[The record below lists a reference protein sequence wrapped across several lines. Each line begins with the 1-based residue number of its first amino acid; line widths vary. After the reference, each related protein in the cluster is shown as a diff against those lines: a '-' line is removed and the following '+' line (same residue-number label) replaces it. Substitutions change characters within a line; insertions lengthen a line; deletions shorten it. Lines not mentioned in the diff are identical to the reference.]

1 MTQKI
6 DTSML
11 EDVASKTPAGPQ
23 DTDVGKVVQLNA
35 SGLIPGEYLGGGS
48 LSLVDGRHLALEIAD
63 LKGAALNFGAGQADP
78 FDSDTIGAT
87 STNETYDAS
96 NDWYHSAVYSDEGTF
111 GLTGGTNYASWGDGP
126 GNGKHVAHQDTAGTT
141 GTLNNVKINVDSV
154 STSFDSQCSVYTNNS
169 GSPGTIVGGA
179 SDTVSITATG
189 DKTFTWSSNA
199 PSLTSGTVYW
209 FIFSDISGGSG
220 SATIDYAAYDS
231 THPTGNHD
239 TITSITQVTS
249 ATARV
254 AFAVETTPANV
265 TLVNAGLTA
274 ASAPSTGR
282 ISVQA
287 QFVDSAT
294 INTDLT
300 AEISRDGG
308 TTWTAVTLTAG
319 ATNANFTMYS
329 GEATISAQPS
339 GTSMKYRVKTLNNKN
354 IRVSGVVLRWS

>member
-11 EDVASKTPAGPQ
+11 EDVASKTPSSAQ
-23 DTDVGKVVQLNA
+23 DADVGKVVQLNA
-35 SGLIPGEYLGGGS
+35 SGLIPSAYLAGGS

-96 NDWYHSAVYSDEGTF
+96 NDWYSSS
-111 GLTGGTNYASWGDGP
+111 TNM
-126 GNGKHVAHQDTAGTT
+126 
-141 GTLNNVKINVDSV
+141 TLI
-154 STSFDSQCSVYTNNS
+154 
-169 GSPGTIVGGA
+169 
-179 SDTVSITATG
+179 
-189 DKTFTWSSNA
+189 
-199 PSLTSGTVYW
+199 
-209 FIFSDISGGSG
+209 
-220 SATIDYAAYDS
+220 
-231 THPTGNHD
+231 
-239 TITSITQVTS
+239 
-249 ATARV
+249 
-254 AFAVETTPANV
+254 
-265 TLVNAGLTA
+265 NAGLTA

-287 QFVDSAT
+287 EFVDSAT

-319 ATNANFTMYS
+319 ATNGNFIMYS

>member
-23 DTDVGKVVQLNA
+23 DTDVGKVVQLN
-35 SGLIPGEYLGGGS
+35 SLGLIPGEYLGGGS

-96 NDWYHSAVYSDEGTF
+96 YDWYQNTSASYGSTVITS
-111 GLTGGTNYASWGDGP
+111 GLTTSGEDGSVTNT
-126 GNGKHVAHQDTAGTT
+126 GNAIDNDT
-141 GTLNNVKINVDSV
+141 GTLASLSVPLPAGSKWWKVDMGAGNAKTVTKATIHWQNN
-154 STSFDSQCSVYTNNS
+154 
-169 GSPGTIVGGA
+169 
-179 SDTVSITATG
+179 
-189 DKTFTWSSNA
+189 
-199 PSLTSGTVYW
+199 
-209 FIFSDISGGSG
+209 SDISNYLSGVTIEGSNND
-220 SATIDYAAYDS
+220 SDY
-231 THPTGNHD
+231 TELLND
-239 TITSITQVTS
+239 TSG
-249 ATARV
+249 ATANQSKDYTWTNSTAYRYLRV
-254 AFAVETTPANV
+254 KVKSQNTASGNANLHIVEIDFFEPGPATDM
-265 TLVNAGLTA
+265 TLINSGLTA

-308 TTWTAVTLTAG
+308 TTWTTATLTAG
-319 ATNANFTMYS
+319 PTNANFTMYS

-339 GTSMKYRVKTLNNKN
+339 GTSMKYRVKTLNNKS